1 MEIVIYKPTEKD
13 FIKEVEFNHEEIK
26 KELAARLKKYEGL
39 VYTEE
44 TIRDAKSDRAN
55 LNKFKDAI
63 ENKRKEVKKQ
73 CLAPYEAFEAKIK
86 EITAMIDKPILAI
99 DSQVKNYEQIKKDE
113 KKMAVQQ
120 FYADK
125 VAGLES
131 LVPFDRIF
139 NERWLNVTYKE
150 TDIQKEITDLFIK
163 VENDLAVIDEL
174 DTPYKVQIKKTYLKE
189 YDLTAA
195 LQEKKAMEEE
205 AAKLAEYK
213 NQQEETKKQA
223 LENANLHELT
233 PAPKPVFEA
242 KPKKDKAKVY
252 EIDFRVTGTADQLNA
267 LKQFMID
274 NSIKYI
280 PVPKEEG
287 KAV

>member
-1 MEIVIYKPTEKD
+1 M
-13 FIKEVEFNHEEIK
+13 
-26 KELAARLKKYEGL
+26 
-39 VYTEE
+39 
-44 TIRDAKSDRAN
+44 
-55 LNKFKDAI
+55 
-63 ENKRKEVKKQ
+63 
-73 CLAPYEAFEAKIK
+73 
-86 EITAMIDKPILAI
+86 
-99 DSQVKNYEQIKKDE
+99 
-113 KKMAVQQ
+113 
-120 FYADK
+120 
-125 VAGLES
+125 
-131 LVPFDRIF
+131 
-139 NERWLNVTYKE
+139 
-150 TDIQKEITDLFIK
+150 
-163 VENDLAVIDEL
+163 
-174 DTPYKVQIKKTYLKE
+174 QIKKTYLKE